1 MKLSIVAGFALTV
14 LATTSVFASPQTTTA
29 PGQPV
34 VLESTYVH
42 AVAAAN
48 GTDDINA
55 DNQNGAQ
62 PFAGRSSSTVIAA
75 ANGTDDINA
84 DNQNGAQ
91 PFASKSSSTVIV
103 ADNRKEFGSTY
114 QRY

>member
-14 LATTSVFASPQTTTA
+14 LATTSAFASPQTA
-29 PGQPV
+29 ASAGQPV
-34 VLESTYVH
+34 VLETTYVH

-62 PFAGRSSSTVIAA
+62 PFA
-75 ANGTDDINA
+75 
-84 DNQNGAQ
+84 
-91 PFASKSSSTVIV
+91 SKSSPTVIV
-103 ADNRKEFGSTY
+103 ADNRKEFGSSY

>member
-1 MKLSIVAGFALTV
+1 MKFSIVAGFALTV
-14 LATTSVFASPQTTTA
+14 LATTSAFASPQTTTA
-29 PGQPV
+29 AGQPV

-48 GTDDINA
+48 
-55 DNQNGAQ
+55 
-62 PFAGRSSSTVIAA
+62 S
-75 ANGTDDINA
+75 TDDINA